1 MVIAMDPKDPQV
13 GRVGQ
18 ARGVKV
24 PAGPDPEVRP
34 LRRRHFSASYKQR
47 ILAEAERC
55 APGEVGALLRREGLY
70 SSHLASWRRLA
81 ATGALATRRGPEST
95 AGALENALARLSK
108 VEQENRKL
116 RQRLER
122 ADAIIAVQKKLSALL
137 QIEIPDNEN

>member
-13 GRVGQ
+13 GPVGQ

-81 ATGALATRRGPEST
+81 ATGRLGDAPRTTEHGRGPGERP
-95 AGALENALARLSK
+95 GPVIQGRAR
-108 VEQENRKL
+108 E
-116 RQRLER
+116 
-122 ADAIIAVQKKLSALL
+122 
-137 QIEIPDNEN
+137 P